1 MTATNPFVLEKN
13 EYKRDLD
20 IVRHY
25 VIQAA
30 TYLSIMTGKTIE
42 ECKNWVV
49 TNLKKDGKFEFKDP
63 NIVYLERLE
72 NGDRIEKRGTM
83 LEFIQS
89 SINDNDLIAPNFTC
103 YTSPKINQS
112 LLVNFI
118 DDNVKARSAAK
129 KAMFAAEQIG
139 DKHTQ
144 TLKKIE
150 QGNKKISNNS
160 ISGGH
165 VSSSTILVNKTSH
178 STLTSN
184 CRSTSG
190 NGNANNEKM
199 LSGNRHY
206 WNPNIVIANI
216 ISIITRTDYSKL
228 DRVMD
233 KYKISYPSAQQTLE
247 CITYSTNLYWKNKHA
262 LKRIDTLLN
271 RMTPSQRAA
280 FVYTGDLYHI
290 RKHNPNLVRDFLAKL
305 IITIDSPYDLDPLK
319 TMDESREEFHNLAKL
334 FFPDR
339 MQDMAIR
346 GRSMAE
352 VMKEIKDCKKKN
364 PDVTLDEL
372 HAIKDYKSLCDVSTT
387 AKHASDVIEEYRDF
401 IECFFVTDNVP
412 ASLAYFP
419 TSIRRSALTSDTDS
433 TIFTVQ
439 DWVEWF
445 NDGQITFDK
454 KGMSVACSMIFLAAE
469 AITHVLARMSA
480 NFGIEEK
487 RIHQVAMKNEYYF
500 PVFTPTQVGKH
511 YFAGIFAQEGNI
523 KKELEMEIKGVH
535 LKSSN
540 VPKIIMKQA
549 EEMMNEIV
557 ETVMRGEKISL
568 REYLTKVADT
578 EREVRRS
585 LLAGEPTYF
594 RKNQI
599 KIPAAYTKSAEE
611 SPYQYHLFWN
621 EVFAPKYGT
630 VAEPPYTCLKVSVN
644 LTSKNVMK
652 QWVASISDKPLASR
666 LEAWISKNNKTSIK
680 SFLISEELLRRI
692 GMPEEI
698 KSIMD
703 LRKTI
708 FDISS
713 VFYIVLETL
722 GYYIVNDGLTRLI
735 SDEY

>member
-13 EYKRDLD
+13 EYKRDLN
-20 IVRHY
+20 IVSHY
-25 VIQAA
+25 IEQA
-30 TYLSIMTGKTIE
+30 TNYLSIVTGKSVE

-49 TNLKKDGKFEFKDP
+49 SNLKPGGKFEFKDP
-63 NIVYLERLE
+63 KIVYLERLD
-72 NGDRIEKRGTM
+72 NGDRIEKSGTM

-89 SINDNDLIAPNFTC
+89 SISDQDLIAPNLTC
-103 YTSPKINQS
+103 YISPKINQS

-129 KAMFAAEQIG
+129 KAMFAAEQAG

-165 VSSSTILVNKTSH
+165 VSSSTVLVNKTAH

-190 NGNANNEKM
+190 YGNANNEKM

-206 WNPNIVIANI
+206 WNPNIVTSNI
-216 ISIITRTDYSKL
+216 ISIITRTDY
-228 DRVMD
+228 DRFQKVID
-233 KYKISYPSAQQTLE
+233 KYKINYPTVEETLE
-247 CITYSTNLYWKNKHA
+247 CVTYSTNLYWKNKHA
-262 LKRIDTLLN
+262 LKRIRTLISRLS
-271 RMTPSQRAA
+271 PIQRAA

-290 RKHNPNLVRDFLAKL
+290 RKHNPELVRTFIAKL
-305 IITIDSPYDLDPLK
+305 TTTVNAAYDIDPIK

-334 FFPDR
+334 FFPER
-339 MQDMAIR
+339 MQDMAVR
-346 GRSMAE
+346 GRSLAD
-352 VMKEIKDCKKKN
+352 VMKQIKDSKKSN
-364 PDVTLDEL
+364 PDTTLEEL
-372 HAIKDYKSLCDVSTT
+372 HQIKDYQSLCDVAVT
-387 AKHASDVIEEYRDF
+387 AKHASTVIDEYGDF

-419 TSIRRSALTSDTDS
+419 TSIRRAALTSDTDS

-439 DWVEWF
+439 EWVEWF
-445 NDGQITFDK
+445 NNGVITFDP
-454 KGMSVACSMIFLAAE
+454 KGMAVACSMIFLAAE

-549 EEMMNEIV
+549 EKMMNDIV
-557 ETVMRGEKISL
+557 EAVLRGEKISL
-568 REYLTKVADT
+568 VEYLTKVADA

-585 LLAGEPTYF
+585 LLAGESTYF

-621 EVFAPKYGT
+621 EVFGPKYGT
-630 VAEPPYTCLKVSVN
+630 VTEPPYTCLKVSVN
-644 LTSKNVMK
+644 LTSKVVIK
-652 QWVASISDKPLASR
+652 QWIASISDKPLAAR
-666 LEAWISKNNKTSIK
+666 LEAWVARNNKTSIK
-680 SFLISEELLRRI
+680 SFLISEEMLRRI

-722 GYYIVNDGLTRLI
+722 GYYVVNENLTRLI